1 MKRIKDQR
9 SSVNLLI
16 GVVIS
21 LGFIFI
27 SFEWS
32 SSEIHV
38 RIIDDQPAQVFVPEQ
53 QIPVYRE
60 KDKKVDLPIPN
71 ASYEKLK
78 LVQDIFLVI
87 DEPIDFSE
95 APAKEVMNTPSVNIP
110 KEVEYVD
117 EILPSVE
124 IMPKFPGG
132 ENALYEFLKKNLIYP
147 EIAKEIGISGR
158 VYVQFVIEKDGSVS
172 HATIARG
179 KDRSLDEEALRIVN
193 MMPKWKPGIQNGQKV
208 RVRMILPVKFVLR

>member
-1 MKRIKDQR
+1 MKRSKDQR

-16 GVVIS
+16 GVLIS

-38 RIIDDQPAQVFVPEQ
+38 RIIDDQPAHVFVPEQ
-53 QIPVYRE
+53 QIPIYRE
-60 KDKKVDLPIPN
+60 KNKKVEIPIPN

-78 LVQDIFLVI
+78 LVKDMFLLI

-95 APAKEVMNTPSVNIP
+95 TPAKEVMNTPSVNIP
-110 KEVEYVD
+110 KEVEYID

-132 ENALYEFLKKNLIYP
+132 EVALYVFLKKNLKYP
-147 EIAKEIGISGR
+147 EIAKEIGISGM

-172 HATIARG
+172 QVTIARG